1 MTMKALCLLLFAGA
15 ASAQTY
21 DLDLNMGA
29 YQFSGEVGPVVNVAG
44 SGYDFTAGGA
54 GYLIDLEGAPTLQAA
69 GSYVFTLQYYLTGTQ
84 ITGALL
90 QTDGQMGYSCGTI
103 PGYTPPPMTAEGGA
117 CVGSVVDPPAMKAPE
132 LDVGR
137 TAGALTLLCCGV
149 LILKGRRA

>member
-1 MTMKALCLLLFAGA
+1 MKALLALALLSGVAG
-15 ASAQTY
+15 AQTY
-21 DLDLNMGA
+21 NLTLNMGA
-29 YQFSGEVGPVVNVAG
+29 YQFSGEVGPIISVTG
-44 SGYDFTAGGA
+44 DGYDFTAGGN
-54 GYLIDLEGAPTLQAA
+54 GGLIDLEGAPTVQAA
-69 GSYVFTLQYYLTGTQ
+69 GSEVFTLEYILTGTQ

-103 PGYTPPPMTAEGGA
+103 PGYSPPPFTNEGGA
-117 CVGSVVDPPAMKAPE
+117 CSGSVVDPPAMKAPE